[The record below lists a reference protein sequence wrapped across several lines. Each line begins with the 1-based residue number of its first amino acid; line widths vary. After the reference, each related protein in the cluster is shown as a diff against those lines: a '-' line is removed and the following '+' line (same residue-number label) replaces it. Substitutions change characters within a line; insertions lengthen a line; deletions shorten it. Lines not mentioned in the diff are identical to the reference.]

1 MNLDDVKRSLEQ
13 RLDTLTGRLS
23 LIDSELRTPGS
34 SDSQDRAIE
43 SENRE
48 VLEKLSESERQE
60 IQAIRA
66 ALGRIREG
74 TYTECSSCGQEIPP
88 QRLEAVPYTSLCVSC
103 AA

>member
-74 TYTECSSCGQEIPP
+74 AYTECSSCGQEIPP